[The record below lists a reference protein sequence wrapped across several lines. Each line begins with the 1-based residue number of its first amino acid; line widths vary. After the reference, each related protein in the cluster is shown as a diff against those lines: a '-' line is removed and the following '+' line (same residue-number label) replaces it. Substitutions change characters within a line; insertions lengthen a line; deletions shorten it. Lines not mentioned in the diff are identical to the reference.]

1 MEHDDE
7 LNDLRLQFQVLQ
19 KQQEKRKLDRKKEK
33 EPDKLNVSAAQDDLD
48 LSQQGI
54 QADNPEDRWELKAEV
69 GNITYINRYEQSGSY
84 LVSNLYHVSS
94 VHFNCVPIDCL
105 AYRMRI
111 Y

>member
-54 QADNPEDRWELKAEV
+54 QADNPEDRWELQRLKLE
-69 GNITYINRYEQSGSY
+69 ISPT
-84 LVSNLYHVSS
+84 
-94 VHFNCVPIDCL
+94 
-105 AYRMRI
+105 
-111 Y
+111 

>member
-7 LNDLRLQFQVLQ
+7 LNDLRLQFEVLQ

-54 QADNPEDRWELKAEV
+54 QADNPEDRWELQRLKLE
-69 GNITYINRYEQSGSY
+69 IS
-84 LVSNLYHVSS
+84 
-94 VHFNCVPIDCL
+94 PIDMNNQVIIL
-105 AYRMRI
+105 
-111 Y
+111 